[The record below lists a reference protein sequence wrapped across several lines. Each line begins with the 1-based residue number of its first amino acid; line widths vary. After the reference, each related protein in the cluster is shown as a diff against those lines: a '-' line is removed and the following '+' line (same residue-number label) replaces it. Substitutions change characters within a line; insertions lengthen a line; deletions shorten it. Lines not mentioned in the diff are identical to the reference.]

1 MNHIIP
7 TGSGDC
13 RATVPVRV
21 VVTVE
26 DGALK
31 PTTTLV
37 SRMTGGEAEGLVDVI
52 RQYCS
57 VRPSVAAGRRTPEER
72 QAEYVDMWWAA
83 EARATSLGYWAPTV
97 AQTAMAA
104 AYAGTVRGIESSRS
118 YTAAERQ
125 AELVAEGRGF
135 AAAWD
140 QVSAIGRE
148 GTEGGAR

>member
-7 TGSGDC
+7 TGGEHR
-13 RATVPVRV
+13 RAAVPVRV

-37 SRMTGGEAEGLVDVI
+37 GRLSPGEAEGLVDVI

-57 VRPSVAAGRRTPEER
+57 VPPSVAAGRRTPEER

-97 AQTAMAA
+97 AQTAMAT
-104 AYAGTVRGIESSRS
+104 AYVGIVRGIESSRV

-125 AELVAEGRGF
+125 AELVAEGIGF

-140 QVSAIGRE
+140 QVSAVGRE